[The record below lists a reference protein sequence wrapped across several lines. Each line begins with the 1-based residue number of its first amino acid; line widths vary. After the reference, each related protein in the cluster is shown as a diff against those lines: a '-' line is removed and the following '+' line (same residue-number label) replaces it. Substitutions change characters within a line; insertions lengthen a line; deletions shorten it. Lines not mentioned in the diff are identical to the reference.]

1 MKNLYLYQKH
11 YRAAYMRNFLI
22 FFVSLVIACNS
33 YASEANAPKKLI
45 WPFEGV
51 FGTFDREAAQRGF
64 QVYKEVCA
72 ACHALSHLSYRNLK
86 DIGITEEEIKEIA
99 KEHTVKDGPNDQGE
113 MFERPALPADRFVPP
128 FANEQAARAANG
140 GAYPVDLSL
149 IVKARHDGANYI
161 YSILTGYEDAPAN
174 HKVPEGLHYNK
185 YFPGQN
191 IAMPA
196 PLSDGQVQYRTGM
209 PSSVDQMSRDVV
221 VFLQWAAEPEMEHRK
236 SLGLKAMLYLF
247 VFTILFYIAKNRVW
261 SRLK

>member
-1 MKNLYLYQKH
+1 
-11 YRAAYMRNFLI
+11 MRNFIIL
-22 FFVSLVIACNS
+22 FVSIIISANS
-33 YASEANAPKKLI
+33 FASEAMQPKKVI
-45 WPFEGV
+45 WPFEGI

-86 DIGITEEEIKEIA
+86 DLGITEAEIKEIA
-99 KEHTVKDGPNDQGE
+99 KEYTVKDGPNDQVE

-161 YSILTGYEDAPAN
+161 YSILTGYENPPAN
-174 HKVPEGLHYNK
+174 ITIPDGLHYNK
-185 YFPGQN
+185 YFPGHN

-196 PLSDGQVQYRTGM
+196 PLSDGQVQY
-209 PSSVDQMSRDVV
+209 SSEKVASIDQMSRDVV

-236 SLGLKAMLYLF
+236 SLGLKAILYLF

>member
-1 MKNLYLYQKH
+1 
-11 YRAAYMRNFLI
+11 MRNFIIL
-22 FFVSLVIACNS
+22 FVSIIISANS
-33 YASEANAPKKLI
+33 FANEAIPPKKAI
-45 WPFEGV
+45 WPFEGI

-64 QVYKEVCA
+64 QVYKEVCS

-86 DIGITEEEIKEIA
+86 DLGITEAEIKEIA
-99 KEHTVKDGPNDQGE
+99 KEHTVKDGQDDQGE

-149 IVKARHDGANYI
+149 IVKARHDGANYV
-161 YSILTGYEDAPAN
+161 YSILTGYENPPAN
-174 HKVPEGLHYNK
+174 ITIPDGLYYNK
-185 YFPGQN
+185 YFRGHN

-196 PLSDGQVQYRTGM
+196 PLSDGQVQYRSGKVA
-209 PSSVDQMSRDVV
+209 SVDQMSRDVV